1 MVHIEESVTCRA
13 PAVEVWKLLHDP
25 ARFTEWW
32 AGVSRVET
40 TADGATLY
48 PDGQSASPTRVTA
61 GRDGRQV
68 VISCLM
74 TDDVYIWTLE
84 PHPDGCRITV
94 RVEVADGDAER
105 LSQRHAGVLDSL
117 PRLAAA
123 AEKAG

>member
-32 AGVSRVET
+32 AGVSRVEAT
-40 TADGATLY
+40 EGGATLY
-48 PDGQSASPTRVTA
+48 PDGQAATPTRITA

-74 TDDVYIWTLE
+74 TDDIYTWVLE
-84 PHPDGCRITV
+84 PHPDGCRIAV

-105 LSQRHAGVLDSL
+105 LSQRHAGVLASL
-117 PRLAAA
+117 PRLVAA
-123 AEKAG
+123 AERVA